1 MERSEVDLMLSF
13 AFRSRSFSFHIDT
26 TRARTPSL
34 FNNGRNGDIN
44 NIHAGP
50 ARCQDI
56 RGNIFE

>member
-1 MERSEVDLMLSF
+1 MERSEVDLMRELRIPF
-13 AFRSRSFSFHIDT
+13 SFSFHIDT